1 MDKLS
6 IYNAARTVPAEA
18 LTPITAGRLK
28 GMSDINPV
36 YRIKRMTEIFGACG
50 FGWWYEITRRDIVF
64 DELTAQKAC
73 FVDILLFVKDPDT
86 GEVSHGIPGTG
97 GSSFVATER
106 SGKYLSD
113 ECFKMALTDAISVA
127 CKALGIAAD
136 VYWNKDRTKYTA
148 NTEDLGTPADKP
160 PAGNKQEPPKQAAM
174 QVFSITDLVCED
186 CGNPITDFISKG
198 GKKISADWLANKNL
212 ETYGKRLCANCGS
225 KRKNGG

>member
-28 GMSDINPV
+28 GMSDINPM

-50 FGWWYEITRRDIVF
+50 FGWWYEITRKEIVF

-73 FVDILLFVKDPDT
+73 FVDVLLYAKDPDS

-106 SGKYLSD
+106 SGKYMSD
-113 ECFKMALTDAISVA
+113 ECFKMALTDALSVA

-136 VYWNKDRTKYTA
+136 VYYNKDRTKYTA
-148 NTEDLGTPADKP
+148 VEDIGTPADKP
-160 PAGNKQEPPKQAAM
+160 PEGYKPQQPQVATMTVFNAG
-174 QVFSITDLVCED
+174 DLICEE
-186 CGNPITDFISKG
+186 CGKPITDYTNASG
-198 GKKISADWLANKNL
+198 RTYAAADIARMNL
-212 ETYGKRLCANCGS
+212 KSYGMRLCSRCGY

>member
-28 GMSDINPV
+28 GMSDINPM

-50 FGWWYEITRRDIVF
+50 FGWWYEITRKEIIF

-73 FVDILLFVKDPDT
+73 FVDVLLYVKDPDS

-106 SGKYLSD
+106 NGKYMSD
-113 ECFKMALTDAISVA
+113 ECFKMALTDALSVA
-127 CKALGIAAD
+127 CKAFGIAAD
-136 VYWNKDRTKYTA
+136 VYFNKDRTKYTA
-148 NTEDLGTPADKP
+148 VEDIGTPADKP
-160 PAGNKQEPPKQAAM
+160 PEVYQLQQQQPATM
-174 QVFSITDLVCED
+174 TVLSVTDLICEE
-186 CGNPITDFISKG
+186 CGNPITDFVSKA
-198 GKKISADWLANKNL
+198 GKRISADWLANKNL